1 MYFYI
6 CMYSVQNRK
15 ICTCRNLAEMLVG
28 HGLATVVRYRANDEN
43 RSPHYDLLVA
53 AESRAHEKFLGIY
66 SGKLQPMR
74 ISDLVGD
81 ANRAKQS
88 VQHMKRIGRMPA
100 IVELVTNSSRLR
112 VFIPRESV
120 LVNFLLNG
128 IDSPR
133 MYRHC
138 TKRPHLLLILCY

>member
-1 MYFYI
+1 MNNVYTHRIMRFTY
-6 CMYSVQNRK
+6 
-15 ICTCRNLAEMLVG
+15 RNLAEMLVN

-53 AESRAHEKFLGIY
+53 AESRAHEKGLGIF
-66 SGKLQPMR
+66 SGRAQPIR

-88 VQHMKRIGRMPA
+88 VQHLKRIGRMPA
-100 IVELVTNSSRLR
+100 IVELVVNSSRLR
-112 VFIPRESV
+112 IYIQRESV

-133 MYRHC
+133 TYNYVQDGF
-138 TKRPHLLLILCY
+138 TVL